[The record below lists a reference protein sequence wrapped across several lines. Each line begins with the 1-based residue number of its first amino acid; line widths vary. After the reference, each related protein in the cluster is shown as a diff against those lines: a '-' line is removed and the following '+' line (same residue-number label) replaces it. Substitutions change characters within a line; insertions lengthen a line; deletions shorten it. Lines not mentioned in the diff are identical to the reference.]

1 MLAVILQKKGIAGFE
16 FASGI
21 PGTIGG
27 AIRMNA
33 GAYGKEM
40 KEVVENVTYI
50 DEEGN
55 KHKLEN
61 EQMDFSYRHSR
72 FKEKQEIIIEAQ
84 LKFQKEDA
92 EKIKERMDEYRKA
105 RMEKQPIDM
114 PSAGSTFKRGTNYI
128 SAKLIDDAGLK
139 GYEIGGAQV
148 SEKHAGFIVNKGNAT
163 AQDILD
169 LIESFEI
176 ETFKYN
182 DNENLDNDMQ
192 YIYSIEKEVKKAN
205 ETELQ
210 LIYKKLISTIGIIRF
225 KYGFE
230 SEIIKNNPNFKEL
243 QTTLSNIS
251 LNSNNIINQYN
262 EILAEY
268 NNKLSK
274 INNMDF
280 IENKYKDIYGKEGLF
295 LAVESL
301 KSLISND
308 NYRQLLNNNQIKE
321 IITDCIKLNNGK
333 VNLKTLETKYK
344 EIITE
349 IWKQSLSNKL
359 EDNKEFKVLFSNI
372 SGGSLT
378 SQAELLI
385 NRPMQSS
392 CSMIS
397 SNFIATYGSNTR
409 KIGFIYPND
418 TEIIMAS
425 AYDLGSNVF
434 GVDSK
439 NKEKGTTLTTPSV
452 IERIGKER
460 AKEKGEDLYSST
472 CYNEI
477 LVNAKPCG
485 IVIIGLGEKDINIDY
500 QEAKDLS
507 LKMNLPIYFIDTMQ
521 YKDNLSESDKNYIAF
536 HSLLSYLGIS
546 TNELMYQISQNN
558 GFPEILEL
566 INTYQEQIVD
576 IFLTLKQNNQLNKE
590 NMCKNLKDIIDI
602 SNTKGKSR

>member
-1 MLAVILQKKGIAGFE
+1 MLKK
-16 FASGI
+16 
-21 PGTIGG
+21 
-27 AIRMNA
+27 
-33 GAYGKEM
+33 
-40 KEVVENVTYI
+40 
-50 DEEGN
+50 
-55 KHKLEN
+55 
-61 EQMDFSYRHSR
+61 
-72 FKEKQEIIIEAQ
+72 
-84 LKFQKEDA
+84 
-92 EKIKERMDEYRKA
+92 
-105 RMEKQPIDM
+105 
-114 PSAGSTFKRGTNYI
+114 
-128 SAKLIDDAGLK
+128 
-139 GYEIGGAQV
+139 
-148 SEKHAGFIVNKGNAT
+148 
-163 AQDILD
+163 DILD
-169 LIESFEI
+169 LIESFEYEI
-176 ETFKYN
+176 FKYN
-182 DNENLDNDMQ
+182 DYDDNENLDNDMQ
-192 YIYSIEKEVKKAN
+192 YIYSIEKEVKNAN
-205 ETELQ
+205 DSELQ

-230 SEIIKNNPNFKEL
+230 SEIIKINPNFKEL

-274 INNMDF
+274 INKMDF
-280 IENKYKDIYGKEGLF
+280 IENKYKDIDGKEGLF

-321 IITDCIKLNNGK
+321 IITDCIKLNNGNK

-372 SGGSLT
+372 SGGSLA

-397 SNFIATYGSNTR
+397 SNFIATFGSNTR

-418 TEIIMAS
+418 AEIIMAS
-425 AYDLGSNVF
+425 AYDLYSNVF
-434 GVDSK
+434 GLGSR
-439 NKEKGTTLTTPSV
+439 NKEKGTTLATPSV

-521 YKDNLSESDKNYIAF
+521 YKDNLSESDKYYIAF

-546 TNELMYQISQNN
+546 RNELMYQNN
-558 GFPEILEL
+558 GFNEILEL

-602 SNTKGKSR
+602 SNTKGKSK

>member
-1 MLAVILQKKGIAGFE
+1 MLKK
-16 FASGI
+16 
-21 PGTIGG
+21 
-27 AIRMNA
+27 
-33 GAYGKEM
+33 
-40 KEVVENVTYI
+40 
-50 DEEGN
+50 
-55 KHKLEN
+55 
-61 EQMDFSYRHSR
+61 
-72 FKEKQEIIIEAQ
+72 
-84 LKFQKEDA
+84 
-92 EKIKERMDEYRKA
+92 
-105 RMEKQPIDM
+105 
-114 PSAGSTFKRGTNYI
+114 
-128 SAKLIDDAGLK
+128 
-139 GYEIGGAQV
+139 
-148 SEKHAGFIVNKGNAT
+148 
-163 AQDILD
+163 DILD

-192 YIYSIEKEVKKAN
+192 YIYSIEKEVKNAN
-205 ETELQ
+205 DSELQ
-210 LIYKKLISTIGIIRF
+210 LIYKKIISTIGIIRF
-225 KYGFE
+225 KYGLE
-230 SEIIKNNPNFKEL
+230 SEIIKINPNFKEL

-251 LNSNNIINQYN
+251 LNSNNIINEYN

-268 NNKLSK
+268 NNQLSK
-274 INNMDF
+274 IKNIDF
-280 IENKYKDIYGKEGLF
+280 VENKYKDIYGKEGLF

-301 KSLISND
+301 KSLISDD
-308 NYRQLLNNNQIKE
+308 NYRQLLNDNQIKE

-418 TEIIMAS
+418 AEIIMAS

-507 LKMNLPIYFIDTMQ
+507 LKMNLPIYFIDTMK
-521 YKDNLSESDKNYIAF
+521 YKDNLSEADKNYIAF

-558 GFPEILEL
+558 GFNEILEL